1 RALQGIAAALAMAG
15 GAASLAHEFDGEART
30 RAYGL
35 LGTSFGVGLALGPVW
50 AGFLI
55 ETFGWRSVFL
65 TGVAIG
71 VLVLAFGVPRMSE

>member
-1 RALQGIAAALAMAG
+1 FAIGMTAFTVISVVVGHAPNLLALELLRALQGIAAALAMAG

-50 AGFLI
+50 AG
-55 ETFGWRSVFL
+55 
-65 TGVAIG
+65 
-71 VLVLAFGVPRMSE
+71 